1 MGGRG
6 RYAALAV
13 ALAYG
18 GCTGME
24 ERVVEPPPKAERPQ
38 GQVGAQGIH
47 LNGIH
52 LNGTHLNG
60 SGAGGGEQALEAV
73 LYAGAWQPQGP
84 GEERLPED
92 REPPRRRRRLE
103 AVRLEGGALVGRQ
116 GARRLTGA
124 DFTGVHLWG
133 RLEDHSPV
141 ELRVEGVERANGPE
155 GELWLYQV
163 SWRPRPGAEWRPL
176 CKDSQGW
183 PLAAL
188 ALSGRWDYRLGVP
201 GQGGAW
207 HADGHAF
214 TLACEGSALAK
225 CVRMG
230 YQPWA
235 TVAGSS
241 LRAHHQACTRLV
253 RADYCGDGNS
263 YTQGGQWVNLYD
275 GLGVQQDEVGWAAE
289 AEWDEGGA
297 RCLSSQARAR
307 VPVVCAGREP
317 LPPCGAQGPGA
328 GALLRSEVQPRQ

>member
-6 RYAALAV
+6 RGLALAV
-13 ALAYG
+13 AMAYG

-24 ERVVEPPPKAERPQ
+24 ERGVEAPPRAERPQ

-60 SGAGGGEQALEAV
+60 PGPGGEGQVLEAV

-92 REPPRRRRRLE
+92 RDPPRRRRRLE
-103 AVRLEGGALVGRQ
+103 AVRLEGGALTGRQ
-116 GARRLTGA
+116 GGRRLTA
-124 DFTGVHLWG
+124 PDFTGVHFWG
-133 RLEDHSPV
+133 RLEDRSQV
-141 ELRVEGVERANGPE
+141 ELRVEGVERAHGHT

-163 SWRPRPGAEWRPL
+163 SWRAWPGAEWRPL

-188 ALSGRWDYRLGVP
+188 ALPGRWDYRLGVP

-207 HADGHAF
+207 HEDEQAF

-225 CVRMG
+225 CMRMG
-230 YQPWA
+230 YQPSA
-235 TVAGSS
+235 TVGGRS
-241 LRAHHQACTRLV
+241 LRAYHQACTRLV
-253 RADYCGDGNS
+253 RADFCGDGNS

-275 GLGVQQDEVGWAAE
+275 RLGVQQDEVEWAAE

-297 RCLSSQARAR
+297 RCLSSPARAR
-307 VPVVCAGREP
+307 VPVVCVGREP

-328 GALLRSEVQPRQ
+328 GALLRSEVQPQP